1 MADDFVHSVRQSA
14 QDIIAKTTAMQKYLE
29 EKISRENNEFVPR
42 VISEKDILELFGKL
56 MKDGVERQIDN
67 TVFRCE
73 REDFRQKFHFY
84 LPSEGAV
91 DLVCSENCQQ
101 NQVFVSNNPKQVVL
115 WDFSGKLLWTISL
128 RESPES
134 ITHTPEG
141 YLLMSNF
148 KQHEIQSIRK
158 QDSGPKTFLFTK
170 PLSPLGIYCESDG
183 SLLVC
188 LVDKFDFTPTPKSK
202 RLVRRYTNQGTVLN
216 SIENYLGRRLYSCPF
231 RVYGGYSNRVH
242 VIDITSSNNARI
254 VVTSREGQLVF
265 SFNNGGLESFCP
277 SALCVDS
284 EGFMFVTES
293 LTKALF
299 SIDKDGRLINKFDI
313 FAVAKPTA
321 LSVSCGHHIVVGFE
335 NNQVAIFYCDRNITS
350 PTHEVTRKGETAVS
364 AL

>member
-1 MADDFVHSVRQSA
+1 
-14 QDIIAKTTAMQKYLE
+14 
-29 EKISRENNEFVPR
+29 VPR
-42 VISEKDILELFGKL
+42 VVSEKDILDLFGKL
-56 MKDGVERQIDN
+56 MKDGVERQIEDG
-67 TVFRCE
+67 VFRCE
-73 REDFRQKFHFY
+73 REDFRQMFRFY

-115 WDFSGKLLWTISL
+115 MDFSGESLWTVSFS
-128 RESPES
+128 ESPES

-148 KQHEIQSIRK
+148 KQHEIQSIRR

-183 SLLVC
+183 SLLMC
-188 LVDKFDFTPTPKSK
+188 LVDKFDFTPTPKSR

-216 SIENYLGRRLYSCPF
+216 TIENYFGRRLYSCPF

-242 VIDITSSNNARI
+242 VIDITSSNSARI
-254 VVTSREGQLVF
+254 VVTNREGQLVF
-265 SFNNGGLESFCP
+265 SFDNGSLESFCP
-277 SALCVDS
+277 SALCVDG

-293 LTKALF
+293 LTKSLF

-321 LSVSCGHHIVVGFE
+321 LSVSYGHHIVVGFE
-335 NNQVAIFYCDRNITS
+335 NNQVAIFNSDRNIPS
-350 PTHEVTRKGETAVS
+350 PAYEETRKDETEVT